1 MLSITSFS
9 GNFYFLSN
17 FYPVRIVYEFE
28 EYPSVEHAY
37 QAAKTLDKDYRIL
50 IAKAETAAKAKK
62 IGMVVPLK
70 ENWEAEKIAV
80 MRALLRSKFSNP
92 KLKKL
97 LLYTKSY
104 KLVEGN
110 WWGDT
115 FWGVDMQGKGSN
127 WLGKLLMEL
136 REELRND
143 NV

>member
-1 MLSITSFS
+1 MLSITSFRD
-9 GNFYFLSN
+9 NFYFLSN
-17 FYPVRIVYEFE
+17 FYPVIIVYEFD

-37 QAAKTLDKDYRIL
+37 QAAKTLDKDYRML
-50 IAKAETAAKAKK
+50 IAKAKTAAKAKK
-62 IGMVVPLK
+62 IGRVVPIK
-70 ENWEAEKIAV
+70 EDWETVKMDV
-80 MRALLRSKFSNP
+80 MRQLLRSKFSNP

-97 LLYTKSY
+97 LLHTKTH

-136 REELRND
+136 REELNND
-143 NV
+143 VI